1 MSNEPRMMKCNNI
14 ECGGKLQPHS
24 FDSTV
29 QNGDRRRTGMD
40 CDGPC
45 SQRRV
50 DEWKARY
57 ETKAATPTW
66 ADKLGRMYVLP
77 DWTYVCLE
85 TGLTDCAVYHCSMH
99 GWRP

>member
-1 MSNEPRMMKCNNI
+1 MSEAKQMKKCNHI

-24 FDSTV
+24 FDSAT
-29 QNGDRRRTGMD
+29 GGMD

-50 DEWKARY
+50 DEWKARH
-57 ETKAATPTW
+57 ETKEATPTW

-85 TGLTDCAVYHCSMH
+85 TGLTDCAFYHCSVH
-99 GWRP
+99 GWKP